1 MNWSARYAMPKRRV
15 EQVSDRVQSELLSTL
30 PDGWQIKE
38 IRRPTSDEYVNPGK
52 PIRSLMPQ
60 GEATDTRNWD
70 KPYTMKSVTYPYY
83 NQSEPRTNV
92 PQTIIAHNPLT
103 GNSVKILSHGA
114 MHDPTTASVWGKR
127 FYNPILHGGMIR
139 DVLSRID
146 TRKTG
151 VQLDLTANPVFAHY
165 GEGIGQATGTDK
177 IEFSAPDYLDEDKPE
192 KPKWWPDKYDFEKE
206 IAPYIANPR
215 LRTMQRVVG
224 IDHEMGHLDHNSD
237 VVGKLRPYLSTLI
250 DHHNSLSD
258 DKVDKEH
265 TLSLFDQNINND
277 AADPVAMHNS
287 LNSYGVNPLGTTVH
301 KVLKTTAPLYLNPDG
316 QTNDYCT
323 RSLTESYAEHFSA
336 FHNPEY
342 KGLYVNH
349 DQTHAIA
356 QEVGKKLGW

>member
-1 MNWSARYAMPKRRV
+1 M

-30 PDGWQIKE
+30 PDGWQIKD

-60 GEATDTRNWD
+60 GKATDVKNWD
-70 KPYTMKSVTYPYY
+70 KPYTMQSVTYPDYK
-83 NQSEPRTNV
+83 QSEPRANV
-92 PQTIIAHNPLT
+92 PQTIIAHNPST

-127 FYNPILHGGMIR
+127 FYNPISHGNMIR

-146 TRKTG
+146 TRKKG
-151 VQLDLTANPVFAHY
+151 VQLDLTADPVFSHF
-165 GEGIGQATGTDK
+165 GEGVGQASGTDK
-177 IEFSAPDYLDEDKPE
+177 IEFSGPGFLDENKPE
-192 KPKWWPDKYDFEKE
+192 KPKWWGDRYSFEKE
-206 IAPYIANPR
+206 IAPDTRKVNRAI
-215 LRTMQRVVG
+215 G

-237 VVGKLRPYLSTLI
+237 VAGKLRPYLSTLI

-265 TLSLFDQNINND
+265 TLSLFDQNINNNT
-277 AADPVAMHNS
+277 DPVAMYHS
-287 LNSYGVNPLGTTVH
+287 LSSYGGNPLGTAVH
-301 KVLKTTAPLYLNPDG
+301 KVLKTTAPLYRNPDG
-316 QTNDYCT
+316 QANDYCT

-336 FHNPEY
+336 FHNPEH
-342 KGLYVNH
+342 KGAYVNH

-356 QEVGKKLGW
+356 QDVGKKLGW